1 MSDTHAG
8 KTEAHTYL
16 SAGVT
21 AASCGDYAR
30 RALYYAPPNSFAFTR
45 PAIPVH
51 RFVAERDRAFASDA
65 GTGLIALD
73 LSGTLGTSFPC
84 TTPLMLMRY
93 AVIKAGDALATT
105 FTSSGEFCYVI
116 QGRGDSVS
124 GGDRIAWSEGDAFCL
139 PGGNTTTHT
148 ASRDARLLLV
158 TNEPQL
164 AYEHAQSPAVGHG
177 AFEAVHYPAEEILH
191 QLDALCATGEKR
203 NVTSKAVLLTSCMMR
218 EWRTLTPTITVGFN
232 VFEPGDHQRPHRHNA
247 AAVTLCIRAKPGA
260 YSMIDG
266 VRADWEDGLV
276 MITPPQAVHQ
286 HHNESDASIFALV
299 VQDGGIYYH
308 TRATGFAFV

>member
-1 MSDTHAG
+1 MADTD
-8 KTEAHTYL
+8 TRQTPAHRYL

-21 AASCGDYAR
+21 SASESAYAA

-51 RFVAERDRAFASDA
+51 RFVAERDRAFATDA
-65 GTGLIALD
+65 PTGLIALD
-73 LSGTLGTSFPC
+73 LSETLGTPFPC
-84 TTPLMLMRY
+84 TTPLMLLRY
-93 AVIKAGDALATT
+93 GVIKAGDELTTAL
-105 FTSSGEFCYVI
+105 TSSGEFGYVI
-116 QGRGDSVS
+116 SGCGQTVS
-124 GGDRIAWSEGDAFCL
+124 GNDRITWSQGDAFML

-148 ASRDARLLLV
+148 ASHDTRLLLV

-164 AYEHAQSPAVGHG
+164 AYEHTQSPVAGHG

-203 NVTSKAVLLTSCMMR
+203 NVTSKAVLLTSRMMR
-218 EWRTLTPTITVGFN
+218 AWRTLTPTITVGFN

-247 AAVTLCIRAKPGA
+247 AAATLCIRAKPGA

-286 HHNESDASIFALV
+286 HHNESDEPVFALV
-299 VQDGGIYYH
+299 VQDGGLYYH